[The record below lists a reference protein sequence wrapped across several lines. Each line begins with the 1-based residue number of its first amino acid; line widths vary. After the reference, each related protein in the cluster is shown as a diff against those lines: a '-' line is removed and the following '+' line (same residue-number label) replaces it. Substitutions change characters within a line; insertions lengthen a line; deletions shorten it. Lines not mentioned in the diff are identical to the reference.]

1 MRYEA
6 GMGAAGEVCSMK
18 GGGAGD
24 TQVTPAG
31 RGRWCS

>member
-18 GGGAGD
+18 GGGGRRYTGD
-24 TQVTPAG
+24 TCREG
-31 RGRWCS
+31 